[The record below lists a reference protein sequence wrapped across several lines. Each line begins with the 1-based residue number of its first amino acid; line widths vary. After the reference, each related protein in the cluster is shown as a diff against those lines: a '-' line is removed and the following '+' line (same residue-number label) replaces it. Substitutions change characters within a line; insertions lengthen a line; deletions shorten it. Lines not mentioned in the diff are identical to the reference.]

1 MNRNIYVEACA
12 AEWLD
17 GGLVDGALINDVAL
31 ISDAALINDVGGEL
45 IDLEMLDDVLDS
57 DI

>member
-1 MNRNIYVEACA
+1 MNRNIYVEACV

-17 GGLVDGALINDVAL
+17 GGLVDGALISDV
-31 ISDAALINDVGGEL
+31 ALINDVGGEL